1 MTANPQLHPLEFNAK
16 TNEPFLRL
24 RKHKN
29 IILTP
34 PRWEDASSLVSILND
49 PPVHEWL
56 AGPPYPYTLDHGNEF
71 IGLKRNIAEQIL
83 KELEDAKDDPTLKI
97 VKECPVSF
105 LREIKEDGSD
115 VFIGSL
121 GISTCLYGE
130 LMGPDGVDWEN
141 KKKLEDENN
150 SLKTGDA
157 RIIWCFGD
165 YLAASHHRQGIMT
178 DAVDTVLH
186 DWAISHM
193 NVRHMLLTVFEGNV
207 GSVKVFLKNGFK
219 IKATHKDYKE
229 NKGKMR
235 SVHVLEWNYAEVYE

>member
-1 MTANPQLHPLEFNAK
+1 MTANPQLYPLEINAK
-16 TNEPFLRL
+16 TKEPFLRL

-49 PPVHEWL
+49 PLVYEWMS
-56 AGPPYPYTLDHGNEF
+56 GPPYPYTLDHGNEF
-71 IGLKRNIAEQIL
+71 IGLKRNIAEETL
-83 KELEDAKDDPTLKI
+83 KELEDAKALKF
-97 VKECPVSF
+97 VKECPVSY
-105 LREIKEDGSD
+105 LREVKEDGSD

-121 GISTCLYGE
+121 GINRCVYGE
-130 LMGPDGVDWEN
+130 FMGPDGVDWEN

-150 SLKTGDA
+150 SLEAGDT
-157 RIIWCFGD
+157 RIVWCFGD

-186 DWAISHM
+186 DWAIPLM
-193 NVRHMLLTVFEGNV
+193 NVRHILLSVFHGNV

-219 IKATHKDYKE
+219 MKATYADFKE
-229 NKGKMR
+229 EKGKIR
-235 SVHVLEWNYAEVYE
+235 GVHVLEWNYSEEYE

>member
-1 MTANPQLHPLEFNAK
+1 MMNYPLEINAK
-16 TNEPFLRL
+16 TKEPFLSL

-56 AGPPYPYTLDHGNEF
+56 AGPPYPYTLDHGKEF
-71 IGLKRNIAEQIL
+71 IGLKKGIAEQTL
-83 KELEDAKDDPTLKI
+83 KELEDAKDEPKF

-105 LREIKEDGSD
+105 LREVRDDGSD
-115 VFIGSL
+115 IFIGIL
-121 GISTCLYGE
+121 DINPCVYGE
-130 LMGPDGVDWEN
+130 FMGPDGVNWEN

-150 SLKTGDA
+150 SLKTGDT

-186 DWAISHM
+186 DWAIPCM
-193 NVRHMLLTVFEGNV
+193 NVHHMLLGVFEGNV
-207 GSVKVFLKNGFK
+207 GSVKVFQRNGFR
-219 IKATHKDYKE
+219 IKGTYQDCKE
-229 NKGKMR
+229 VKGKMR
-235 SVHVLEWNYAEVYE
+235 SVHVLEWHYSEIYE